1 METVKHLRNYV
12 AEHND
17 DERIFCFIFDK
28 SDADDVAVESME
40 ETELTNDEWLNVIR
54 KMNTD
59 EGVWEELI
67 QAKNFYIETIIAER
81 KKGNVNSK

>member
-12 AEHND
+12 AEHSD
-17 DERIFCFIFDK
+17 DEQIFCFIFDK
-28 SDADDVAVESME
+28 NDADDVAVESME
-40 ETELTNDEWLNVIR
+40 ESELTKDEWLNVIR